1 AQSELDTT
9 AQKRKKKNVL
19 DSMKEQLEKASQNYT
34 ELHRNLQELESN
46 NPKWAKSLSEKQT
59 ELQKVTNEDKTKS
72 EELRNIRIRLE
83 QSRSTFSANTS
94 RGRILDGLMEQ
105 KRKGTLPGIYGR
117 LGDLGAID
125 EKFDGAVS
133 TACGPLDNIVVDTV
147 DTAQKCIAYLK
158 NGNLGRARA
167 SFIALEK
174 MVGTN
179 FYLAGNCRQFN
190 FAVHF
195 SLQLHLNDVHVIF

>member
-1 AQSELDTT
+1 
-9 AQKRKKKNVL
+9 
-19 DSMKEQLEKASQNYT
+19 MKEQLEKASQNYT
-34 ELHRNLQELESN
+34 ELHRNLQEFESN

-59 ELQKVTNEDKTKS
+59 ELQKVFFFLSYNSFLFLFIFSNLFSFLSKVTNEDKTKS
-72 EELRNIRIRLE
+72 EVLRNIRIRLE

-158 NGNLGRARA
+158 NGNLGRA

-174 MVGTN
+174 MVG
-179 FYLAGNCRQFN
+179 
-190 FAVHF
+190 
-195 SLQLHLNDVHVIF
+195 D